1 LDANGRKSFHE
12 NFAQY
17 KKLLLL
23 TRYLRGILKA
33 ALLRN
38 LPQVR
43 FVEESKTMYATTTHT
58 YEYMNLPGGAWNKS
72 GGTMHAGEDVVIGI
86 VDTGI
91 YPDHPSFANESSNP
105 YFPLPSFLG
114 TCDTDPA
121 VPNGFCNGKIIAAR
135 HFFQGVISTGGN
147 ASDPDLNSALDG
159 AGHGT

>member
-1 LDANGRKSFHE
+1 MPMVERVPREFCTI
-12 NFAQY
+12 Q
-17 KKLLLL
+17 KLLLL
-23 TRYLRGILKA
+23 IRYVRGILKA

-58 YEYMNLPGGAWNKS
+58 YDYMNLPGGAWNKS
-72 GGTMHAGEDVVIGI
+72 GGTMHAGEDVIIGI

-91 YPDHPSFANESSNP
+91 YPNHPSFANESSNP

-135 HFFQGVISTGGN
+135 HFFQGVILSGGN